1 MALVAKGAET
11 VDFARVSEGQDSP
24 PVVRRKAPGGAF
36 LFRVLSRWHLIFAVQ
51 FLDFGLILTVAML
64 VYPMTIGKSGGDT
77 LHYVLGAAVVAVIC
91 HFYFAQGHL
100 YNINSLLNE
109 TKAAKSIT
117 LRVSLVFM
125 ALAAMAALTH
135 QQTLFSRIWVV
146 AFYGSTIVALAVGRS
161 VVAALIRSWIARGY
175 ITQSVVIVGVN
186 ELTGHLLERYKVNRF
201 GIRIAG
207 VFDDRADNRA
217 ADNRAADDFVNPGGV
232 PGGLARGGLNDLL
245 KYAAVNAVD
254 LVVIALPIT
263 AADRITAV
271 IKQLRQLPLNIR
283 ILPGAI
289 GLQRFSPIQLE
300 RTELPGVQLITVADR
315 PISEFAWLA
324 KGTLDRIVAL
334 IGLILISPVLLFC
347 AAGIA
352 MTSPGPVLF
361 RQKRVGYK
369 GREFNIIKFR
379 TMDHEFCGSYTPT
392 RRSDNRVFGFGRL
405 LRKSSMDELPQLI
418 NVLKGDMSL
427 VGPRPHMLGQK
438 VEGKSFFD
446 AVNEYAS
453 RHRVKPGITGWEQV
467 NGWRGPAETMEQI
480 ERRVEHDIYYIEN
493 WSPMLDVVILVRT
506 LFKGFFGKNAF

>member
-1 MALVAKGAET
+1 
-11 VDFARVSEGQDSP
+11 
-24 PVVRRKAPGGAF
+24 
-36 LFRVLSRWHLIFAVQ
+36 
-51 FLDFGLILTVAML
+51 
-64 VYPMTIGKSGGDT
+64 
-77 LHYVLGAAVVAVIC
+77 
-91 HFYFAQGHL
+91 
-100 YNINSLLNE
+100 
-109 TKAAKSIT
+109 
-117 LRVSLVFM
+117 
-125 ALAAMAALTH
+125 
-135 QQTLFSRIWVV
+135 
-146 AFYGSTIVALAVGRS
+146 
-161 VVAALIRSWIARGY
+161 
-175 ITQSVVIVGVN
+175 VGVN
-186 ELTGHLLERYKVNRF
+186 ELTNHLLERYRVNSF
-201 GIRIAG
+201 GIRVAG
-207 VFDDRADNRA
+207 VFDDRSDNRST
-217 ADNRAADDFVNPGGV
+217 DSFVNPANASGE
-232 PGGLARGGLNDLL
+232 LARGGLNDLL

-324 KGTLDRIVAL
+324 KGALDRVVAL
-334 IGLILISPVLLFC
+334 AGLILVSPVLLIC

-405 LRKSSMDELPQLI
+405 LRKSSLDELPQLI

-453 RHRVKPGITGWEQV
+453 RHRVKPGITGWAQV

-493 WSPMLDVVILVRT
+493 WSPMLDLIILGRT
-506 LFKGFFGKNAF
+506 VFKGFFGKNAF

>member
-1 MALVAKGAET
+1 MTEGAHT
-11 VDFARVSEGQDSP
+11 VKIARASTAQEASSF
-24 PVVRRKAPGGAF
+24 RRKAPGDKF
-36 LFRVLSRWHLIFAVQ
+36 LFRVLSRWHLILATQ
-51 FLDFGLILTVAML
+51 MLDFGLIMLVAVL
-64 VYPMTIGKSGGDT
+64 VYPLTVNIAGDST
-77 LHYVLGAAVVAVIC
+77 LHYISGAAVIAIIC
-91 HFYFAQGHL
+91 HFCFGQGHL
-100 YNINSLLNE
+100 YHINALLNE
-109 TKAAKSIT
+109 TSAAKSIT

-125 ALAAMAALTH
+125 ALAAIAALTH
-135 QQTLFSRIWVV
+135 QQALFSRAWFI
-146 AFYGSTIVALAVGRS
+146 AFYAGIIVALSVERS
-161 VVAALIRSWIARGY
+161 IVAALVRSWIARGY
-175 ITQSVVIVGVN
+175 ITRSVVIVGVN
-186 ELTGHLLERYKVNRF
+186 EMTAHLVDRFRTNRF

-207 VFDDRADNRA
+207 VFDDRSDDRIADGLSGGMTGA
-217 ADNRAADDFVNPGGV
+217 AAIPEELG
-232 PGGLARGGLNDLL
+232 RGGLNSLL
-245 KYAAVNAVD
+245 QYAAVNPVD

-315 PISEFAWLA
+315 PISEFAWLV
-324 KGTLDRIVAL
+324 KGTLDRLAAL
-334 IGLILISPVLLFC
+334 IGLILVSPLFLICAIGIS
-347 AAGIA
+347 

-379 TMDHEFCGSYTPT
+379 TMDHEFCGSYAPT
-392 RRSDNRVFGFGRL
+392 RKSDNRVFKFGKL
-405 LRKSSMDELPQLI
+405 LRRSSLDELPQLI

-427 VGPRPHMLGQK
+427 VGPRPHMLNQK
-438 VEGKSFFD
+438 VEGKCFFD

-453 RHRVKPGITGWEQV
+453 RHRVKPGITGWAQV

-493 WSPMLDVVILVRT
+493 WSPMLDMVILGRT

>member
-1 MALVAKGAET
+1 M
-11 VDFARVSEGQDSP
+11 DFARVSDSQDSP
-24 PVVRRKAPGGAF
+24 VARRKATGGERF
-36 LFRVLSRWHLIFAVQ
+36 FRVLSRWHLIFATQ
-51 FLDFGLILTVAML
+51 LLDFGLIMAVAVL
-64 VYPMTIGKSGGDT
+64 VYPMTVGAGGSKD
-77 LHYVLGAAVVAVIC
+77 HYLYLSGAAVVAIIC

-100 YNINSLLNE
+100 YHINALLNE
-109 TKAAKSIT
+109 TKSAKSLA

-125 ALAAMAALTH
+125 ALAAIAALTH
-135 QQTLFSRIWVV
+135 QQALFSRMWFV
-146 AFYGSTIVALAVGRS
+146 AFYAGVIIALSVGRS
-161 VVAALIRSWIARGY
+161 VVAALIRGWIARGY

-186 ELTGHLLERYKVNRF
+186 ELTNHLVERFKVNRF

-207 VFDDRADNRA
+207 IFDDRPGVA
-217 ADNRAADDFVNPGGV
+217 ADGV
-232 PGGLARGGLNDLL
+232 LNAGNILRGGLEDLL
-245 KYAAVNAVD
+245 NYAAANAVD
-254 LVVIALPIT
+254 LVVVALPIA

-300 RTELPGVQLITVADR
+300 RTDLPGVQLITVADR

-324 KGTLDRIVAL
+324 KGLFDRIAAL
-334 IGLILISPVLLFC
+334 IGLILVSPVLLCC
-347 AAGIA
+347 AIGIA

-361 RQKRVGYK
+361 RQKRVGYM

-379 TMDHEFCGSYTPT
+379 TMDHEFCGSYAPT
-392 RRSDNRVFGFGRL
+392 RRSDDRVFPFGRL
-405 LRKSSMDELPQLI
+405 LRKSSFDELPQLF

-438 VEGKSFFD
+438 VEGRSFFE

-453 RHRVKPGITGWEQV
+453 RHRVKPGITGWAQV

-493 WSPMLDVVILVRT
+493 WSPMLDLVILGRT
-506 LFKGFFGKNAF
+506 VFKGFFGKNAF